1 MKEKNVDGKIVV
13 AVADDHALF
22 RKGLIML
29 LEDIDFVGK
38 IYEAADGLELLGL
51 LETAEFLPDVIL
63 LDLRMPVMDG
73 VEATEKIRELYPSIK
88 IIILTMQDDE
98 NFIVFMIEKGISGYM
113 LKNVEPDEL
122 EKALS
127 VLRYK
132 DFYFNEKLADL
143 VFRALHSK
151 GRKQTGIYYDSLFT
165 GRELEVLRLICE
177 ELTNAEIA
185 EKLNLSKRTIDGHR
199 STLFEKSGVKNTA
212 GLVLYAVRNGII
224 KV

>member
-1 MKEKNVDGKIVV
+1 MVV

-29 LEDIDFVGK
+29 LDEMDFVEQ
-38 IYEAADGLELLGL
+38 IYEAADGRELLRILEL
-51 LETAEFLPDVIL
+51 ANPLPDVIL

-73 VEATEKIRELYPSIK
+73 VEAAEKIRELYPGMK
-88 IIILTMQDDE
+88 IIVLTMQDDE
-98 NFIVFMIEKGISGYM
+98 NFILYMIEKGISGYL
-113 LKNVEPDEL
+113 LKNAEPDEL

-127 VLRYK
+127 VLRTRDY
-132 DFYFNEKLADL
+132 YFNEKLADL

-151 GRKQTGIYYDSLFT
+151 GKKQPGIYYDSLFSE
-165 GRELEVLRLICE
+165 RELEVLRLICE

-185 EKLNLSKRTIDGHR
+185 EKLSLSKRTIDGHR
-199 STLFEKSGVKNTA
+199 AALFEKSGVKNTA
-212 GLVLYAVRNGII
+212 GLVLYAVRNGIV

>member
-151 GRKQTGIYYDSLFT
+151 GRKQTGYIL
-165 GRELEVLRLICE
+165 
-177 ELTNAEIA
+177 
-185 EKLNLSKRTIDGHR
+185 
-199 STLFEKSGVKNTA
+199 
-212 GLVLYAVRNGII
+212 
-224 KV
+224 